1 MFAGDAGLTKA
12 VSQIGGPK
20 IRVRTPHDARYGQ
33 DITQDD
39 EFLQM
44 MEAEA
49 PRWRHMAPP
58 CRTFTK
64 ARCTDEHGTVK
75 ALRSKERP
83 EGFGDDQTVEA
94 NTITDRCV
102 SLAEKQLDEGKWFS
116 MENPEPSLIWELK
129 SVRSL
134 RKRPEVRFVG
144 FDQCAY
150 GGPFKK
156 STGEGRVWS
165 YKTEQEVWLT
175 AEAAEY
181 PTGMCEAWAKGWIDW
196 LRD

>member
-1 MFAGDAGLTKA
+1 
-12 VSQIGGPK
+12 
-20 IRVRTPHDARYGQ
+20 
-33 DITQDD
+33 
-39 EFLQM
+39 M

-49 PRWRHMAPP
+49 PSWRHMAPP

-64 ARCTDEHGTVK
+64 ARRTDEHGTVK

-102 SLAEKQLDEGKWFS
+102 LAEKQLDEGKWFS

-129 SVRSL
+129 SVRRL

-156 STGEGRVWS
+156 STGVLTNCPWLFHLQRCGDVPRHAHTTLEGRVWS